1 MAKITD
7 PDSLAQT
14 TDVVFD
20 TTLKE
25 IEVKSTGAI
34 SGTGS
39 SAQNGVTMQCLYSF
53 AKEEWRTDSNLI
65 KFPFPFDPI
74 TAEQFELVN
83 GWDFK
88 DDASRNLMRDAG
100 WAVRDPGTGNIADM
114 WANITTL
121 GAFDAG
127 TDQAYFQQSSAG
139 SAVDFDFAGEVNQAV
154 QIYVDTNADGT
165 PDTDNRAYFKIFLRE
180 EGKLFDSYDLITE
193 QAPTN
198 ELGETKMT
206 YRKYAMP
213 LSNAND
219 LNYVETDA
227 NIGANA
233 PYTDIDIEYLVGNN
247 FYTTNVGTYA
257 VDDVVRDGA
266 TPGRWYICTG
276 AGTVDATDYLDLGTM
291 GGAGTATF
299 SPYSGERQIGTN
311 YYAFNVIVDGNV
323 DGTDANA
330 SRYDIYEKV
339 QYSLRQN
346 SDIDSG
352 AGTVIGKTADDLLY
366 FVGAELTTQQGVF
379 VDDYL
384 ATEVNDYTFYDVGG
398 TARTFPFV
406 AGITFNFDAN
416 AQADT
421 SGFRYVLFFTNDDA
435 GDNLGYDYGTA
446 NAIIIDNAA
455 GTDIEGT
462 ATSTPQVVTNYDY
475 DNNVQRGTGSNGT
488 DAPYTAVGLG
498 TDEAQF
504 ATVTGTIAATSNNT
518 INFVTSKERV
528 YLNP

>member
-14 TDVVFD
+14 TDIVFD
-20 TTLKE
+20 TTLKQ

-34 SGTGS
+34 SGTGT
-39 SAQNGVTMQCLYSF
+39 SASNGLTMQCLYSF
-53 AKEEWRTDSNLI
+53 AKEEWRTDSTLI

-74 TAEQFELVN
+74 TAEQFEMVN

-88 DDASRNLMRDAG
+88 NDSSRNLVRDAG
-100 WAVRDPGTGNIADM
+100 WAVRNANGNISDM

-127 TDQAYFQQSSAG
+127 TDQAYYQQAVAG
-139 SAVDFDFAGEVNQAV
+139 AATDMDFAGEVNQAV

-165 PDTDNRAYFKIFLRE
+165 PDTDVRGYFKIFLRE
-180 EGKLFDSYDLITE
+180 EGKSFDSYDLISE

-198 ELGETKMT
+198 ELGEVKMT

-213 LSNAND
+213 LSNGND
-219 LNYVETDA
+219 LNYLETDA
-227 NIGANA
+227 NIGTTT
-233 PYTDIDIEYLVGNN
+233 PYTDIDIEYLDGNN
-247 FYTTNVGTYA
+247 FYTTNVGTVA
-257 VDDVVRDGA
+257 LDDVIRDGA

-276 AGTVDATDYLDLGTM
+276 AGTIDATDYNDLGTM

-323 DGTDANA
+323 DDSGGNA
-330 SRYDIYEKV
+330 DKTEIYEKV

-346 SDIDSG
+346 SDIDAG
-352 AGTVIGKTADDLLY
+352 AGTVTGKTADDLMY
-366 FVGAELTTQQGVF
+366 FVGSELTTQPGVF

-384 ATEVNDYTFYDVGG
+384 SNQVNDYTFYDIGG

-406 AGITFNFDAN
+406 AGVTINFDGN

-435 GDNLGYDYGTA
+435 GSNAGADYGTST
-446 NAIIIDNAA
+446 AIIIKNNAT
-455 GTDIEGT
+455 TDIEGT
-462 ATSTPQVVTNYDY
+462 ATATAQVITDFDY
-475 DNNVQRGTGSNGT
+475 DNNVQRGGGSAGT
-488 DAPYTAVGLG
+488 DVPYTAVGLG
-498 TDEAQF
+498 TDQAQF
-504 ATVTGTIAATSNNT
+504 ATVTGTLTATATNT
-518 INFVTSKERV
+518 INFVTAKERV

>member
-14 TDVVFD
+14 TDIVFD
-20 TTLKE
+20 TSTKL
-25 IEVKSTGAI
+25 IEVKSTGNI
-34 SGTGS
+34 SGTGT
-39 SAQNGVTMQCLYSF
+39 SATNGVTLQALYSF
-53 AKEEWRTDSNLI
+53 AKEEWRADSNLI

-74 TAEQFELVN
+74 TAEQFELIN
-83 GWDFK
+83 GWDFLN
-88 DDASRNLMRDAG
+88 DSSRNLIRDAG
-100 WAVRDPGTGNIADM
+100 WAVRNSNGNVSDM

-121 GAFDAG
+121 GTFDAG
-127 TDQAYFQQSSAG
+127 TDQAYFQQSTAG
-139 SAVDFDFAGEVNQAV
+139 SAINFDFAGEVNQAV

-165 PDTDNRAYFKIFLRE
+165 PDTDERGYFKIFLRE
-180 EGKLFDSYDLITE
+180 EGKTFDSYDLIVE

-198 ELGETKMT
+198 ELGEIKMT
-206 YRKYAMP
+206 YRKYGLP

-227 NIGANA
+227 NIGSTT
-233 PYTDIDIEYLVGNN
+233 PYTDIDIEYLTGNG
-247 FYTTNVGTYA
+247 FTVVADTTYS
-257 VDDVVRDGA
+257 VDDVVQENNGA
-266 TPGRWYICTG
+266 GSRWFICTG
-276 AGTVDATDYLDLGTM
+276 AGTVTGSSAVAQSSWG
-291 GGAGTATF
+291 GTATWTA
-299 SPYSGERQIGTN
+299 YTGERQIGTN
-311 YYAFNVIVDGNV
+311 WYAFNVIVDGNV
-323 DGTDANA
+323 DDTGGNA
-330 SRYDIYEKV
+330 SRYDIYEKI

-346 SDIDSG
+346 SDIDAG
-352 AGTVIGKTADDLLY
+352 AGSVIGKTADELAY
-366 FVGAELTTQQGVF
+366 FVGAEFTTQPGVF

-406 AGITFNFDAN
+406 AGITINFDAN

-421 SGFRYVLFFTNDDA
+421 AGFRYVLFFTNDDA
-435 GDNLGYDYGTA
+435 GANAGNDYGTTG
-446 NAIIIDNAA
+446 AIIIDNNS

-462 ATSTPQVVTNYDY
+462 ATATPQVVTDFDY
-475 DNNVQRGTGSNGT
+475 DNNVQRGGGSAGT

-504 ATVTGTIAATSNNT
+504 ATVTGTITATANNT
-518 INFVTSKERV
+518 INFVTAKERV